1 MHGHEYNNNKKRTR
15 VAELCLICEIFI
27 HFYGDIFNFPLEG
40 NKPKSQIDE
49 ETESESSLGYI
60 HFWLVG
66 HPEGNDMCAAGMMN
80 WVCLSHHYIV
90 LFYGPQYL

>member
-27 HFYGDIFNFPLEG
+27 HFYGDIFNFPLEE

-49 ETESESSLGYI
+49 ET
-60 HFWLVG
+60 
-66 HPEGNDMCAAGMMN
+66 
-80 WVCLSHHYIV
+80 
-90 LFYGPQYL
+90 